1 METRKHHDVVVQ
13 QYDERAKAYLTSA
26 VHAAGEDLALIAQA
40 VGQRPVATALDLG
53 CGGGHLSYVLA
64 AQVAR
69 VTACDLSPAML
80 QTVAE
85 EAQRRGLPEIE
96 THQCA
101 AEALDAADASFDIV
115 ATRYSAHHWRH
126 ADEGIRQMARVLKPG
141 GLAIFMDVVSPDDPL
156 LATWLQS
163 IELLRDPSHV
173 RNASVP
179 EWQRR
184 IETVGLA
191 LQDIHAFRLPLEFSS
206 WVARMRTP
214 ETHVAA
220 IRSLQ
225 TRAPQEVV
233 QHFAMQSDGSF
244 TVDTALLIARKP

>member
-13 QYDERAKAYLTSA
+13 QYDERDKAYLTSA

-40 VGQRPVATALDLG
+40 VGQRPDATALDLG

-80 QTVAE
+80 QTVAK
-85 EAQRRGLPEIE
+85 EAQRRGLPDIE
-96 THQCA
+96 TRRCA

-126 ADEGIRQMARVLKPG
+126 AEEGIRHMARVLKPG

-179 EWQRR
+179 QWQRS
-184 IETVGLA
+184 IAAAGLEVHK
-191 LQDIHAFRLPLEFSS
+191 IHRFRLPLEFDS
-206 WVARMRTP
+206 WITRMRTP
-214 ETHVAA
+214 PAHVAA

-225 TRAPQEVV
+225 QHAPSEVIE
-233 QHFAMQSDGSF
+233 HFAMQSDGSF
-244 TVDTALLIARKP
+244 TVDTALLMARKS